1 MHTAEWL
8 MLAQTLILFLTGLV
22 VVWYAWETHQLR
34 QTSSRQAELMQQQLA
49 SMQESLRRDIQDQL
63 RKSRPF
69 FRWGGGSGSATTWK
83 REFQNEGGAISRLS
97 IHTPARLRAS
107 ITPKDMLQTNQQ
119 GTVSFESAAGTPLPD
134 PFVFEIHYR
143 TQLDQDQRK
152 HFRVENGT
160 PREIEET

>member
-49 SMQESLRRDIQDQL
+49 SMQESLRRDIQEEL

-69 FRWGGGSGSATTWK
+69 FRWFGGLGSPTTLE
-83 REFQNEGGAISRLS
+83 REFRNEGGAISRLS
-97 IHTPARLRAS
+97 IHTPPPLRAS
-107 ITPKDMLQTNQQ
+107 ITPKDMLQTNER
-119 GTVSFESAAGTPLPD
+119 GTVSFESPRAPLPD
-134 PFVFEIHYR
+134 PFEFEIHYR
-143 TQLDQDQRK
+143 TQLDQDQRMY
-152 HFRVENGT
+152 FRVENDT
-160 PREIEET
+160 PREVEEV